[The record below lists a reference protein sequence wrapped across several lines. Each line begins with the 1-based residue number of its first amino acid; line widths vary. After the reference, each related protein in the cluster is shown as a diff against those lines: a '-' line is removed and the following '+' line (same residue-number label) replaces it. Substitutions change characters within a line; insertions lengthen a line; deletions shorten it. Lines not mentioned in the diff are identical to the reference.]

1 MPLYTNYFREII
13 ILRFRNILIV
23 KDYMILSWMAC
34 LRDVTTKFHECVST
48 NCNHCLPYKR
58 QNWRENRKAIL
69 CRLYE

>member
-13 ILRFRNILIV
+13 ILRCRNILTV

-34 LRDVTTKFHECVST
+34 LRDVKMKFNECVST

-58 QNWRENRKAIL
+58 
-69 CRLYE
+69 